1 MLVLMRTVS
10 IGLDVSMLSPQNV
23 ELFEKNWKD

>member
-10 IGLDVSMLSPQNV
+10 IGLDISMLNPQGV